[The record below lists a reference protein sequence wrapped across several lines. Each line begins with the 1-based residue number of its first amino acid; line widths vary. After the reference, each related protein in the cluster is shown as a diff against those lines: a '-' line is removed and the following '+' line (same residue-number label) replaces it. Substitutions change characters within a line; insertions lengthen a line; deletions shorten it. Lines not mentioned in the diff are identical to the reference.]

1 LSNHNRNPL
10 NQCVPNI
17 FNMKKI
23 HIVIPDLFLPQQ
35 LAAYASADL
44 SLPALEKLLA
54 RARVE
59 PLQVDTLEAWLCESF
74 GVDGMAIA
82 PLTLKADGVQPGDAY
97 WLRTDPVGIGMQRD
111 QMVLQADIAL
121 SEEEAAQLCESLNS
135 HFSADGLRFIA
146 PHPQRWYLQL
156 DDAPAIA
163 THPLPQVVGADI
175 HAHLPSGAD
184 ALRWHSVFNEIQM
197 LFYEHAV
204 NQAREQ
210 RGEIPVNAVWFWGGG
225 KLVKSLRQPFARVA
239 GDSELGKAFA
249 QAAAIP
255 VWNRTDPMPADWIAE
270 SGDLLLVWE
279 GLRSALQK
287 ADIGKWRDALQ
298 QFEKIYAEPLLA
310 ALAAGLVEQLTVDVL
325 SDGASR
331 RFTVTRAALW
341 KLWRVPRPLLHYAL
355 PQHTS

>member
-1 LSNHNRNPL
+1 
-10 NQCVPNI
+10 
-17 FNMKKI
+17 MKKI

-59 PLQVDTLEAWLCESF
+59 PLKVDTLEAWLCGSF
-74 GVDGMAIA
+74 GVDGMAVA
-82 PLTLKADGVQPGDAY
+82 PLTLLADGVPPGDAY
-97 WLRTDPVGIGMQRD
+97 WLRTDPVGISMQRD
-111 QMVLQADIAL
+111 QMILQADIVL
-121 SEEEAAQLCESLNS
+121 TVVEAAQLCESLNV
-135 HFSADGLRFIA
+135 HFAEDGLRFLA

-156 DDAPAIA
+156 DHEPAME
-163 THPLPQVVGADI
+163 TYPLPQVVGADI
-175 HAHLPSGAD
+175 HAHLPYGPD

-197 LFYEHAV
+197 LFYGHAV

-210 RGEIPVNAVWFWGGG
+210 RGGVPVNAVWFWGGG
-225 KLVKSLRQPFARVA
+225 KLVKSLQQPFARVA

-249 QAAAIP
+249 QSAAIP
-255 VWNRTDPMPADWIAE
+255 VWNRTDPISADWAAG
-270 SGDLLLVWE
+270 SGDVLLVWE

-331 RFTVTRAALW
+331 RFVVTRAALW
-341 KLWRVPRPLLHYAL
+341 KLWRVPKPLLHYAL

>member
-1 LSNHNRNPL
+1 
-10 NQCVPNI
+10 
-17 FNMKKI
+17 MKKI

-44 SLPALEKLLA
+44 SLPVLEKLLA

-59 PLQVDTLEAWLCESF
+59 PLKVDNLEAWLCKSF
-74 GVDGMAIA
+74 GVDEMAVA
-82 PLTLKADGVQPGDAY
+82 PLTLQADGVQPGDAY
-97 WLRTDPVGIGMQRD
+97 WLRADPVGISMQRD

-121 SEEEAAQLCESLNS
+121 TEEEAAPLCASLNS
-135 HFSADGLRFIA
+135 HFAEDGLRFLA

-156 DDAPAIA
+156 DHQPAME
-163 THPLPQVVGADI
+163 THPLPQVAGADI
-175 HAHLPSGAD
+175 HAHLPYGAD

-197 LFYEHAV
+197 LFYGHAV

-210 RGEIPVNAVWFWGGG
+210 RGETPVSAVWFWGGG
-225 KLVKSLRQPFARVA
+225 KLNKSLLHPFARVA
-239 GDSELGKAFA
+239 GDSELAKAFA
-249 QAAAIP
+249 QAAAMS
-255 VWNRTDPMPADWIAE
+255 VWNRTDPMPADWAAQ

-310 ALAAGLVEQLTVDVL
+310 ALSAGLVEQITVDVL

-331 RFTVTRAALW
+331 RFTVTRASLW
-341 KLWRVPRPLLHYAL
+341 KLWCVRKPLLHYAL